1 MLSLKLRL
9 KSFIGAAVAVAHTWY
24 WENSIVMEWESGISI
39 LAE

>member
-9 KSFIGAAVAVAHTWY
+9 KSLLSAVTAAAYVWY
-24 WENSIVMEWESGISI
+24 WENSIVMEWESGVQI